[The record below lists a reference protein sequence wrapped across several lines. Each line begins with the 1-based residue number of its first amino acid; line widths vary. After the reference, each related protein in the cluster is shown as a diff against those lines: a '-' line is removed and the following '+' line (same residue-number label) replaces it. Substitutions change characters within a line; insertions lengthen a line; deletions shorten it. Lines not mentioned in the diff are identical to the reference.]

1 MTAVLGDFNGK
12 SSNWYKHNKT
22 CDRAKLEGLASHFRL
37 QQIIN
42 ESTHTLAESSYC
54 ADLIFT
60 SNQGIAIDYRMH
72 PFLYSNCHI
81 KYLLLNL
88 TWKFIFHHLIN
99 KKWTRNMALPA
110 NIRKQLKIIF
120 LENAL
125 RNLNTNVMIIAFK
138 KTQKYYI

>member
-12 SSNWYKHNKT
+12 SSSWYKHNKT

-60 SNQGIAIDYRMH
+60 SNQGTAIDYRMH

>member
-22 CDRAKLEGLASHFRL
+22 CDRAKLEGLASHFTL

-60 SNQGIAIDYRMH
+60 SNQGTAIDYRMH

>member
-22 CDRAKLEGLASHFRL
+22 CDRAKLEGLASHFTL

-60 SNQGIAIDYRMH
+60 SNQGTAIDYRMH

-110 NIRKQLKIIF
+110 NIRNATENYLFGKYLKK
-120 LENAL
+120 
-125 RNLNTNVMIIAFK
+125 FK
-138 KTQKYYI
+138 HECYDNYI

>member
-12 SSNWYKHNKT
+12 SSSWYKHNKT

-54 ADLIFT
+54 TDLIFT
-60 SNQGIAIDYRMH
+60 SYQGTAIDYRMY

>member
-12 SSNWYKHNKT
+12 SSSWYKHNKT

-60 SNQGIAIDYRMH
+60 SNQGTAIDYRMH
-72 PFLYSNCHI
+72 PFIYSNCHI

-88 TWKFIFHHLIN
+88 TWKFIFHHLS
-99 KKWTRNMALPA
+99 TRNEQEIWHYQQISEM
-110 NIRKQLKIIF
+110 QLKIIS
-120 LENAL
+120 LENL
-125 RNLNTNVMIIAFK
+125 ITNVMIIAFK